1 MRRRLSSSINNV
13 VSNMRLEGAME
24 ILPQV
29 VFVVSGLKGESYEE
43 KLEELEDR
51 RHQADMLQTFKIVR
65 GIDRVDHNTWFQLA
79 AETGRATRSADDP
92 PKLETEGS
100 KVGGE
105 KALLLLFS
113 NRVIEA
119 WNLKPSSEK
128 CKNSERAYKQHI

>member
-1 MRRRLSSSINNV
+1 MLEGGSPMRRSWGYPPWRNRGTRL
-13 VSNMRLEGAME
+13 
-24 ILPQV
+24 
-29 VFVVSGLKGESYEE
+29 LK
-43 KLEELEDR
+43 
-51 RHQADMLQTFKIVR
+51 TFKIVR
-65 GIDRVDHNTWFQLA
+65 RIDRVDHNTWFQLA

-113 NRVIEA
+113 KRVIEA